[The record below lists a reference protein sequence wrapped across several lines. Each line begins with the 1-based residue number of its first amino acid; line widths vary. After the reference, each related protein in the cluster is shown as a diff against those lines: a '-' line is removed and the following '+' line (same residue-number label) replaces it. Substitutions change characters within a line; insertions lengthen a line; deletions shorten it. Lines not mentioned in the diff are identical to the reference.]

1 MSTNKMRATFSQ
13 RGDEIKGTISVDGDG
28 LFMLECLALLVENL
42 GAKVGQTPDAVVRDL
57 YSLVAGKVTR

>member
-13 RGDEIKGTISVDGDG
+13 RGDG

-57 YSLVAGKVTR
+57 YSIVTNKVKP

>member
-28 LFMLECLALLVENL
+28 LFMLECLTLLVENL